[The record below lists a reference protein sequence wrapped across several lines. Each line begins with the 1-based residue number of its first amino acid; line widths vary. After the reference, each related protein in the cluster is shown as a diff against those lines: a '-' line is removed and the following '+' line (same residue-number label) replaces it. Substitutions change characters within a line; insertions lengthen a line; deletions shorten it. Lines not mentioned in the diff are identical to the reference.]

1 MATDQSLRTRVDKLT
16 RLATMPRTVTTVAA
30 MIDTGSA
37 STAQISAEIAK
48 DQVIAMQVLKLVN
61 SGFCGFRMPVTS
73 ISHATV
79 LIGLDALRMLLFG
92 TTMLNLEAT
101 SRMRGFWLHSLVTAR
116 AAGFLAER
124 AGLAKAEEIAVA
136 GLLHDI
142 GKVVITQ
149 VAPTESV
156 AIERVVEEKGMLR
169 LEAERE
175 VLGLTHLEVGG
186 WLAAKWSLPDRL
198 TYPVVYHNDFDP
210 ERSFADRTAVVHIAD
225 IVCRARGVGFPG
237 DHRVPKIDPRAWE
250 LLGLSMADVAATLC
264 ELDGLASDGGGH

>member
-1 MATDQSLRTRVDKLT
+1 MATDGPLRRRVDKLT
-16 RLATMPRTVTTVAA
+16 RLATMPRTVTTVAS

-92 TTMLNLEAT
+92 TTLLNLEAT
-101 SRMRGFWLHSLVTAR
+101 RQMQGFWRHSLGTAR
-116 AAGFLAER
+116 AAGVLAEL
-124 AGLAKAEEIAVA
+124 AGLQKAEEVAVA

-149 VAPTESV
+149 VAPVETL
-156 AIERVVEEKGMLR
+156 AIDRVVEEKGLLR
-169 LEAERE
+169 IDAERE
-175 VLGLTHLEVGG
+175 VLGLTHLEVGR
-186 WLAAKWSLPDRL
+186 WLAAKWALPDRL
-198 TYPVVYHNDFDP
+198 TYPVVFHNDFDS
-210 ERSFADRTAVVHIAD
+210 ERDLLTERPWFTSPTSCAGRVALAFRAITG
-225 IVCRARGVGFPG
+225 CRRSILAPG
-237 DHRVPKIDPRAWE
+237 TSSDCRCPKWPRPW
-250 LLGLSMADVAATLC
+250 S
-264 ELDGLASDGGGH
+264 SSRS

>member
-1 MATDQSLRTRVDKLT
+1 MATDGPLRRRVDKLT
-16 RLATMPRTVTTVAA
+16 RLATMPRTVTTVAS

-92 TTMLNLEAT
+92 TTLLNLEAT
-101 SRMRGFWLHSLVTAR
+101 RQMQGFWRHSLGTAR
-116 AAGFLAER
+116 AAGVLAEL
-124 AGLAKAEEIAVA
+124 AGLQKAEEVAVA

-149 VAPTESV
+149 VAPVETL
-156 AIERVVEEKGMLR
+156 AIDRVVEEKGLLR
-169 LEAERE
+169 IDAERE
-175 VLGLTHLEVGG
+175 VLGLTHLEVGR
-186 WLAAKWSLPDRL
+186 WLAAKWALPDRL
-198 TYPVVYHNDFDP
+198 TYPVVFHNDFDS
-210 ERSFADRTAVVHIAD
+210 ERDFADRTAVVHIAD

-237 DHRVPKIDPRAWE
+237 DHRVPKIDPRAWN
-250 LLGLSMADVAATLC
+250 LLGLSMSDVASTLV
-264 ELDGLASDGGGH
+264 ELEELSPVGGMH